1 MSSNTGGV
9 RLRDRIAGASEWVHN
24 WVRRPAPALELRA
37 GPSPSLEEA
46 FARLQEELTPRMRF
60 CIFVSGQPTPLRTE
74 VQEQVYLMGRE
85 ALVNALRHSQA
96 TSVEAEVEYS
106 PARLRVLI
114 RDNGCGMDPQTVRSR
129 PDAHWG
135 LVGMSERA
143 ASIGAC
149 LRLSSRP
156 GLGTEVE
163 ISVPNRIAFPNG
175 GNSSKPGR
183 DSDRLTKKFSGALR
197 HSETIS
203 C

>member
-1 MSSNTGGV
+1 
-9 RLRDRIAGASEWVHN
+9 
-24 WVRRPAPALELRA
+24 
-37 GPSPSLEEA
+37 
-46 FARLQEELTPRMRF
+46 MRF
-60 CIFVSGQPTPLRTE
+60 CILVSGQPTPLRTE